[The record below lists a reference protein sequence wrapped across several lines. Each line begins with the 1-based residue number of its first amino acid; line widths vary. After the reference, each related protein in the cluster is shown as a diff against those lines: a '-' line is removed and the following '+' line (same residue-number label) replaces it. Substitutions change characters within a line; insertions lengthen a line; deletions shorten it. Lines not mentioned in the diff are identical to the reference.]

1 METIEVYVVRK
12 CTKYKAID
20 GTVFVT
26 KAECEKYEE
35 SAKCVLVAK
44 YNKLVVKSCSESGIF
59 GCIGSEEETINIVK
73 INSLSDIDIILKLLA
88 LHYPN
93 AAKDTEWMQRKEDIL
108 TDAYNSNSL
117 VVIGRGYEGDCFYL
131 STTFNEII
139 KTLTKIS
146 NEIN

>member
-1 METIEVYVVRK
+1 MKEIQKETKQYITIYEAV
-12 CTKYKAID
+12 D
-20 GTVFVT
+20 GTEF
-26 KAECEKYEE
+26 KSKEECAKYEKSAEC
-35 SAKCVLVAK
+35 VLMAK
-44 YNKLVVKSCSESGIF
+44 YNKLVVKSCLESDIF

-73 INSLSDIDIILKLLA
+73 INSLSDIDIILKLIA
-88 LHYPN
+88 LYYPN
-93 AAKDTEWMQRKEDIL
+93 AAKDPEWMQRKEDIL

-131 STTFNEII
+131 STTFNEIV